1 MCAALNIQTG
11 LNQGNSVP
19 KSVFIILWVIIIMEC
34 LSFCIAKSIDLSRLD
49 NHFKNSPTLFTSVKT
64 RDVIKLNPVNNKDH
78 IIYIF
83 KNGTVVSWG
92 IKRYQINYYLNTI
105 KQLIDKPVAILVHDE
120 FHYKIGG
127 KTAIEPHDFFD
138 VDCLTIEEDSDELK
152 LSLSYGFSQS
162 AKLQYFETII
172 DALIEKYNP
181 MIQSLSHKGGMPI
194 RRKQIQQ
201 IIGEILG
208 AKSELNLISNF
219 LYHPKYFWQ
228 HPTLEEHFI
237 MLERYLHIQRRVNA
251 INHRLDTL
259 NEIFEMFNGYLE
271 NRHAHNLE
279 IIIIVLIA
287 IEIILFI
294 SNFHF

>member
-1 MCAALNIQTG
+1 
-11 LNQGNSVP
+11 
-19 KSVFIILWVIIIMEC
+19 MEC
-34 LSFCIAKSIDLSRLD
+34 LSYCIAKSIDLTRLD
-49 NHFKNSPTLFTSVKT
+49 NHFKTNLRNYSSVRS
-64 RDVIKLNPVNNKDH
+64 RDVLKLSSITDLSSALYV
-78 IIYIF
+78 F

-92 IKRYQINYYLNTI
+92 IKRHRIDNYLDIIRPFVDRPVPFRVRDQCSYQIG
-105 KQLIDKPVAILVHDE
+105 D
-120 FHYKIGG
+120 

-138 VDCLTIEEDSDELK
+138 VDCLTLELDNDELR

-162 AKLQYFETII
+162 VKLQYFETII
-172 DALIEKYNP
+172 DAIIEKYSP
-181 MIQSLSHKGGMPI
+181 IIQHLSSTGQMPI
-194 RRKQIQQ
+194 TRNKIRR

-208 AKSELNLISNF
+208 AKSEMNLISNF

-228 HPTLEEHFI
+228 HPTLEAHYT

-271 NRHAHNLE
+271 NQHSHNLE

-287 IEIILFI
+287 LEIVFPILNI
-294 SNFHF
+294 HL